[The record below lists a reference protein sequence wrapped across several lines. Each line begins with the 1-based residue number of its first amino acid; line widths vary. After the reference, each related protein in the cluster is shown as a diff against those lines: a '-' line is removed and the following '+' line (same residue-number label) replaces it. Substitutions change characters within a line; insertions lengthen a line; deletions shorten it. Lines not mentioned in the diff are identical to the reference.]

1 MVTTGGAPPRRQDLD
16 LIRVLIVG
24 GLIAFH
30 TACLFVP
37 GAFPGPGQPT
47 SFAMMMF
54 VFFAKLWGMPM
65 LFMVAGVGIWHSLR
79 ERTVGS
85 FVSERLRRLL
95 PPLVVGLVV
104 LIPPQVYVLQQA
116 IGHDPGP
123 YWRFLG
129 RIFDLRLAVGFP
141 YFVRGVNPDG
151 PFQLAHLWFLHNLLL
166 YSLLLLPMFLYLRR
180 NLDSRRV
187 TWLAYR
193 CQRPWGIFLLALPV
207 VLVEVTLGIVGPGS
221 WHSYV
226 HAIFLVY
233 GFLIAAE
240 PRLGEA
246 VGRSWRLVLAVGVAA
261 LPGVFVIS
269 VFDLGGAD
277 RQLGTDYHPWSLA
290 FRTLKA
296 TAGWAWTFALFGF
309 VSSWIRQPRTH
320 PAPAALCRVMRYAN
334 EAVLPFY
341 VLHLTPIVLIGV
353 KVMQWKT
360 GILPKYLTIA
370 LASLAATMLVYDLG
384 VRRTRL
390 TRLLFGMPVDDR
402 RSGDT
407 SLHPVAGDR
416 W

>member
-37 GAFPGPGQPT
+37 GVFPVPGQPT

-54 VFFAKLWGMPM
+54 VFFAKLWGMPL
-65 LFMVAGVGIWHSLR
+65 LFIVAGAGVWHSLR
-79 ERTVGS
+79 GRTGGG
-85 FVSERLRRLL
+85 FVRERLRRLL
-95 PPLVVGLVV
+95 VPLIVGLVV
-104 LIPPQVYVLQQA
+104 LIPPQVYVLEQA
-116 IGHDPGP
+116 IGHDPGS

-129 RIFDLRLAVGFP
+129 RFFDLRLAVGFP
-141 YFVRGVNPDG
+141 YFIRGADPDG
-151 PFQLAHLWFLHNLLL
+151 PFGLAHLWFLYDLLL
-166 YSLLLLPMFLYLRR
+166 YSLLLLPVFLYLRG
-180 NLDSRRV
+180 NLGTRRV
-187 TWLAYR
+187 TWLADR
-193 CQRPWGIFLLALPV
+193 CRRPWEIVLLALPV
-207 VLVEVTLGIVGPGS
+207 VLIEVTLGIVGPGS

-233 GFLIAAE
+233 GFLIAAD

-269 VFDLGGAD
+269 VFNLGGAD
-277 RQLGTDYHPWSLA
+277 RLLGTDYHPWSLA

-309 VSSWIRQPRTH
+309 MSSRIRRPRTH
-320 PAPAALCRVMRYAN
+320 PAPAARGRVMRYAN

-341 VLHLTPIVLIGV
+341 VLHLTPISMIGV
-353 KVMQWKT
+353 WVVQWKT

-370 LASLAATMLVYDLG
+370 LASLAATMLAYDLG
-384 VRRTRL
+384 VRRTRV
-390 TRLLFGMPVDDR
+390 TRLMFGMPVDDR
-402 RSGDT
+402 CSSEA
-407 SLHPVAGDR
+407 SLHPVARD
-416 W
+416 